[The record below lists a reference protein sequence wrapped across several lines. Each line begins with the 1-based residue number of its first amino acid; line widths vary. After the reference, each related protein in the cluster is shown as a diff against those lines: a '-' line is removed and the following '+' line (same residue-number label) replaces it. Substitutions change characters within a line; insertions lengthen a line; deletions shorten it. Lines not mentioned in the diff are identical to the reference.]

1 MIFRFTL
8 ATLLTLASSTALS
21 ADQNSLLER
30 RETIRIRSLAST
42 NALLSRPQLMDLCG
56 AQDGTRWCEGYIA
69 AILTAYQVPLECLP
83 RTDMAP
89 FANGQVW
96 ELTTQWILRQ
106 EQDSK
111 LSFFDAVTGALAEE
125 KRCPMGN
132 LLPYNGTELVPYSDL
147 ELEEMQYLMN
157 PTPLEEVT
165 PDYPPAAQRDGIEG
179 WAQVGFTVT
188 EMGDVKDVVLV
199 DSEPAEIFDAASI
212 EAALKLKFRPIMR
225 GGIANEVPNIQYVFR
240 FNL

>member
-1 MIFRFTL
+1 MSLRVALIVL
-8 ATLLTLASSTALS
+8 ITLASSVAIS
-21 ADQNSLLER
+21 ADQNSLQER

-42 NALLSRPQLMDLCG
+42 NAPLSRPQLSALCSAVDG
-56 AQDGTRWCEGYIA
+56 ARWCEGYIA
-69 AILTAYQVPLECLP
+69 AILTVYQIPLNCLP

-96 ELTTQWILRQ
+96 ELTVQWILRQ

-132 LLPYNGTELVPYSDL
+132 LLPYNGPELVPYSDL

-157 PTPLEEVT
+157 PTPLAEVT

-179 WAQVGFTVT
+179 WAQISFTVT

-199 DSEPAEIFDAASI
+199 DSEPPEIFDAASI
-212 EAALKLKFRPIMR
+212 EAASKLKFRPIVIN
-225 GGIANEVPNIQYVFR
+225 GIAKEVLNIQYVFR